1 MGKLNV
7 WLHDNIL
14 TEDPNDYFGKI
25 KSAGTVGNN
34 EIAALMTKEG
44 IELKEETILDILTRA
59 DRIKAERLAA
69 GYSINT
75 SFCNAYPKISGIFNS
90 ATEKYNKDK
99 HKIGANISVGSLT
112 RTELAKAEVDIL
124 GEATVEPVIGSV
136 TDSLTMLENSTITPN
151 NVIKIKGN
159 RIKVAGEGPEIGVWL
174 INQADNS
181 RTQCTQ
187 LIANN
192 PKEVMAMVP
201 ALAAGE
207 YILEI
212 VTQYSTGILLK
223 NSRTSSFEQ
232 ILIVA

>member
-7 WLHDNIL
+7 WLHDNLL

-25 KSAGTVGNN
+25 KLAGTITNKDL
-34 EIAALMTKEG
+34 AALMTKEG
-44 IELKEETILDILTRA
+44 TELKEETILDILTRA

-75 SFCNAYPKISGIFNS
+75 TFCNAYPKISGIFNS

-99 HKIGANISVGSLT
+99 HKIGANISIGSVT
-112 RTELAKAEVDIL
+112 RAELAKIEVDIL
-124 GEATVEPVIGSV
+124 GEATVEPVIGTV
-136 TDSLTMLENSTITPN
+136 TDTLSGTDNSTITPN
-151 NVIKIKGN
+151 NVVKIQGN
-159 RIKVAGEGPEIGVWL
+159 RLKVVGEGFEIGVWF

-181 RTQCTQ
+181 RTRCTQ
-187 LIANN
+187 LISNN
-192 PKEVMAMVP
+192 PKEVLAMVP

-212 VTQYSTGILLK
+212 VTQYSTGALLK
-223 NSRTSSFEQ
+223 SPRTTSFEQ
-232 ILIVA
+232 ILIVG

>member
-25 KSAGTVGNN
+25 KSAGTVGNK

-44 IELKEETILDILTRA
+44 IELKEETIMDILARA

-69 GYSINT
+69 GYTINT
-75 SFCNAYPKISGIFNS
+75 SFCNAYPKITGIFNS
-90 ATEKYNKDK
+90 ATERFNKDK
-99 HKIGANISVGSLT
+99 HKIGANISVGSLA

-124 GEATVEPVIGSV
+124 GEATVEPLIGKVI
-136 TDSLTMLENSTITPN
+136 DSFSGVENSTITPN
-151 NVIKIKGN
+151 NVLRIQGN
-159 RIKVAGEGPEIGVWL
+159 RIKVAGDGPEIGVWL
-174 INQADNS
+174 ISQANNS

-187 LIANN
+187 LISNS
-192 PKEVMAMVP
+192 PKEVLVMVP
-201 ALAAGE
+201 SLKAGE
-207 YILEI
+207 YLLEI
-212 VTQYSTGILLK
+212 VTQYSTGTLLK
-223 NSRTSSFEQ
+223 TARATSFEQ